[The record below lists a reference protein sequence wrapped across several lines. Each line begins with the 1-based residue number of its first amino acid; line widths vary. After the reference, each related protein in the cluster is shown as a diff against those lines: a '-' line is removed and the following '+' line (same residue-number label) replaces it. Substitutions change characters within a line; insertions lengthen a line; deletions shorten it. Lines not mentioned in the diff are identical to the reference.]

1 MSKLIGGNASLYI
14 NGTIYSSDGEFSANI
29 LTFKREAVVT
39 AEGDVCYTEEP
50 VPSTISGNLFL
61 TDNLN
66 PETVKNM
73 VDGTVQIVLRTGKTV
88 MLTQAFYSGDG
99 AVDVK
104 AGTMAVEFTG
114 RGRHV

>member
-14 NGTIYSSDGEFSANI
+14 NGEIFSSDGEFTANI
-29 LTFKREAVVT
+29 LDVNREAVVT

-61 TDNLN
+61 TEKLR
-66 PETVKNM
+66 PETVKSM

-88 MLTQAFYSGDG
+88 MLSQAFYSGDG

-104 AGTMAVEFTG
+104 AGTMAVEFMG
-114 RGRHV
+114 KGRHV